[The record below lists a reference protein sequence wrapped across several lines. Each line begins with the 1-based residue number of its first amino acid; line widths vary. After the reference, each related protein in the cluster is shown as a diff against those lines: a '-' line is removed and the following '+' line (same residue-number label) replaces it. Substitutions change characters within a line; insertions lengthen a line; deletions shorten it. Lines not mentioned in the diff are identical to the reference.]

1 MTQKQQVSQG
11 VVVTGLLCITGLL
24 MFALALGYNGTL
36 LALGVGV
43 LAAAIGVAIPNP
55 FRR

>member
-1 MTQKQQVSQG
+1 MTKNKQISQG
-11 VVVTGLLCITGLL
+11 VVITGLLCITALL

-43 LAAAIGVAIPNP
+43 IAAAIGVALPNP
-55 FRR
+55 LKK

>member
-1 MTQKQQVSQG
+1 MMTQQKVSQG
-11 VVVTGLLCITGLL
+11 VVITGLLCITALL

-43 LAAAIGVAIPNP
+43 LAAAIGVALPNP
-55 FRR
+55 LRR

>member
-1 MTQKQQVSQG
+1 MKQQKVSQG
-11 VVVTGLLCITGLL
+11 VVITGLLCITALL

-43 LAAAIGVAIPNP
+43 IAAVIGVAIPNP
-55 FRR
+55 LKK

>member
-1 MTQKQQVSQG
+1 MKQQKVSQG
-11 VVVTGLLCITGLL
+11 VVITGLLCITALL